1 MSILLERLQKK
12 LQGDILSIRQD
23 KQCLTWRLAK
33 KAPFPK
39 SGRAVL
45 SVHQSSTFAP
55 LQELADFFLRNYKDT
70 CGKEST
76 LFNLELL
83 EIFSSYF
90 KHFLK
95 NFFSI
100 DESYYCVTI
109 FWEKILLIAPLMR
122 NGQKRWFWKFFT
134 SQSLHIICHK
144 VWSIM
149 LRNFSNKF

>member
-23 KQCLTWRLAK
+23 KQYLTWRLAK

-45 SVHQSSTFAP
+45 SVHRSSTFAP

-95 NFFSI
+95 KKNFNRR
-100 DESYYCVTI
+100 V
-109 FWEKILLIAPLMR
+109 ILLCNNILRENSFNSPFDE
-122 NGQKRWFWKFFT
+122 K
-134 SQSLHIICHK
+134 
-144 VWSIM
+144 WSKTLI
-149 LRNFSNKF
+149 LEILYLTIPAYNLS